1 MLGKIVRMRSG
12 FKFAILGLLFG
23 ATSIAVR
30 AQTQPPPVAPA
41 RQEPGASAPATPPAS
56 AAASSPAAATAAKY
70 QAATKRR
77 ARHVITDDEIR
88 GIGSIYKGGSGP
100 DLSGIN
106 DCDRNCFE
114 AVRRSA
120 RIYPSGVQW
129 KKDLLNAIERVRNDA
144 PWQSLLSDFGTVR
157 GKFCMLEQ
165 QRNDELVA
173 HSDPKNVTAGE
184 ISVEEKYDRLFKD
197 AQAELLALYDR
208 ASLLRQEHVMS
219 GLEIGFM
226 DYQTNRIVTTNC
238 YAITQAAAHPNWES
252 NVDP

>member
-1 MLGKIVRMRSG
+1 MRSG
-12 FKFAILGLLFG
+12 LKFAILALLLS
-23 ATSIAVR
+23 ATATAGR
-30 AQTQPPPVAPA
+30 AQSQAPPVAPA
-41 RQEPGASAPATPPAS
+41 QRESAASATAAPPAS
-56 AAASSPAAATAAKY
+56 AAASSPASAAAAKY

-88 GIGSIYKGGSGP
+88 GIGSIYKGGAGP

-120 RIYPSGVQW
+120 RVYPSGVQW

-165 QRNDELVA
+165 QRNDELA
-173 HSDPKNVTAGE
+173 EHSDPKNVTAGE

-197 AQAELLALYDR
+197 AQAELLSLYDR

-219 GLEIGFM
+219 ALEIGFM

-238 YAITQAAAHPNWES
+238 YAITQAAGHPESES
-252 NVDP
+252 NVEE